1 MSFKDGDFVKIE
13 YTAVRTADQHVV
25 YTTDEKKAKENG
37 VYYENNKYGPQLIVV
52 GKSNIIK
59 GLADEIKNMSVGE
72 QKKVEIEAGKAFGER
87 DSQLVRVM
95 PISAFRARDMEPYVG
110 MQLDLDGTVATVK
123 SVNSGR
129 VLVDANHP
137 LAGEKLMYDVKVVS
151 KIESDNDKVK
161 ELAES
166 FALKPKSAKVEGK
179 NVVLEIGSDVDKNSE
194 YFVNKSSFVNS
205 LLRDMDHIEKVEIK
219 EDYVREKKS
228 EKKE

>member
-13 YTAVRTADQHVV
+13 YTAWRAADNHVV
-25 YTTDEKKAKENG
+25 YTTDEKSAKDNG
-37 VYYENNKYGPQLIVV
+37 VYYENNKYGPQLVVV

-59 GLADEIKNMSVGE
+59 GLADELKKMEMNV
-72 QKKVEIEAGKAFGER
+72 QKKVEIEPINAFGER

-95 PISAFRARDMEPYVG
+95 PISDFRARNMEPYVG
-110 MQLDLDGTVATVK
+110 MQLDLDGTVATIK

-129 VLVDANHP
+129 VMVDANHP
-137 LAGEKLMYDVKVVS
+137 LAGEKIIYEVKVVS
-151 KIESDNDKVK
+151 KIEKDDEKVK

-166 FALKPKSAKVEGK
+166 FALKPKVAKVEGK
-179 NVVLEIGSDVDKNSE
+179 NAIVEIGSETDKNSE
-194 YFVNKSSFVNS
+194 YFVNKSSFVNA

-228 EKKE
+228 ETKE